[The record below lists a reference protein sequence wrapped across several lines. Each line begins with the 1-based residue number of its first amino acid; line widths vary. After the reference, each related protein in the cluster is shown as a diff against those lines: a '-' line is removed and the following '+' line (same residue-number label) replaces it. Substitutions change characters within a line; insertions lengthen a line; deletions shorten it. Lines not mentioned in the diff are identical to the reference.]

1 MVAHNPRP
9 TMGKINLTAL
19 NVRRTAMSASM
30 LKTGQGSCWTGV
42 VGEIPPAQVL
52 VRQQPIHHTFTKTR
66 TRSLPTGKTAQYTRL
81 VEPKKSKSAATNR
94 RLFSPEKLRYEED
107 ALRKRFFQDHPWE
120 LARPRMVLETDGQ
133 RHKDIDWST
142 GIMQPGTP
150 LSGESV
156 VQRQLWLLE
165 NIPDITLA
173 QSYDVARK
181 EFYELRRRDE
191 TRNRIA
197 AEEAQHMGAQFGMS
211 WNKVG
216 MKIEDGVYNEW
227 EAWGRDRLIEQLAKT
242 AALAGN
248 PLGAEEQASDQ
259 SDQGEN
265 AGANSR
271 TGPTKVVTGSAAFKS
286 EQGRQQ
292 ATGRS
297 RPLDDLVKELQ
308 T

>member
-1 MVAHNPRP
+1 
-9 TMGKINLTAL
+9 MGRINLTAL
-19 NVRRTAMSASM
+19 NVRRTAINTSN
-30 LKTGQGSCWTGV
+30 LKGTKDAVHPCWAGV
-42 VGEIPPAQVL
+42 LSEIPPAQVL
-52 VRQQPIHHTFTKTR
+52 IRQQPIHHTFTKTR
-66 TRSLPTGKTAQYTRL
+66 TRSLPNGKKTQYTQL

-165 NIPDITLA
+165 KMPDITLA
-173 QSYDVARK
+173 QAYDIARK
-181 EFYELRRRDE
+181 EFYALRRREE

-197 AEEAQHMGAQFGMS
+197 AEEAQHMGARFGMS

-216 MKIEDGVYNEW
+216 IKIEGGVYNEW
-227 EAWGRDRLIEQLAKT
+227 EAWGRERLIEQLAKN

-248 PLGAEEQASDQ
+248 PQAAEEQASDQ
-259 SDQGEN
+259 EN
-265 AGANSR
+265 DGAGSK
-271 TGPTKVVTGSAAFKS
+271 TGPARVATGSAVFKE
-286 EQGRQQ
+286 EQNRNQVV
-292 ATGRS
+292 GRS
-297 RPLDDLVKELQ
+297 RPLTDLVNELQ